1 MRASVRRP
9 VLACLIAIALPGC
22 VRNEPYHLQPGEIAA
37 YDCAGYQFTVQ
48 ASLSRARLTLAN
60 GRIYS
65 LMSEGPGRGYVG
77 EGVRLFVSQ
86 RAARLET
93 QSAVYSRCRRV

>member
-1 MRASVRRP
+1 MRAFVRP
-9 VLACLIAIALPGC
+9 VLACLLAAALPAC
-22 VRNEPYHLQPGEIAA
+22 ALRNEPYHLEPGEIAA

-48 ASLSRARLTLAN
+48 ASLSRARLTLPN

-65 LMSEGPGRGYVG
+65 LMSDGPGRGYVG
-77 EGVRLFVSQ
+77 EGVRLFVSR

-93 QSAVYSRCRRV
+93 QSAVYSRCRRI

>member
-1 MRASVRRP
+1 MRASALVATA
-9 VLACLIAIALPGC
+9 VLAAALPAC
-22 VRNEPYHLQPGEIAA
+22 VNNRPYHLQPGEIAA

-60 GRIYS
+60 GRVYS
-65 LMSEGPGRGYVG
+65 LTNDGPGRGYVG

-93 QSAVYSRCRRV
+93 QSAVYSRCRRI

>member
-1 MRASVRRP
+1 MRAHVRP
-9 VLACLIAIALPGC
+9 VLACLIAITLPGC

-65 LMSEGPGRGYVG
+65 LMSDGPGRGYVG

>member
-1 MRASVRRP
+1 MRASAR
-9 VLACLIAIALPGC
+9 LIAAGLLAGALPAC
-22 VRNEPYHLQPGEIAA
+22 VNNQPYHLQPGEIAA

-65 LMSEGPGRGYVG
+65 LMSDGPGRGYVG

-93 QSAVYSRCRRV
+93 QSAVYSRCRRI

>member
-1 MRASVRRP
+1 MRASARLIAAA
-9 VLACLIAIALPGC
+9 VLAAALPAC
-22 VRNEPYHLQPGEIAA
+22 VNNRPYHLQPGEIAA

-65 LMSEGPGRGYVG
+65 LMSDGPGRGYVG